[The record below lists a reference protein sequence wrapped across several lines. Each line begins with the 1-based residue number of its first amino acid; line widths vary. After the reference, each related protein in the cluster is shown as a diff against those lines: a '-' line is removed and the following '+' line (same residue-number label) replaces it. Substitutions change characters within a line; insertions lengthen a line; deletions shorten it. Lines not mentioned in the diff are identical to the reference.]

1 MIIHVLIN
9 ITLVISLIYL
19 FYRFLYRFKK
29 SVLEH
34 PVTRV
39 ALLTMLAVVLT
50 IFTVEI
56 DGYIISM
63 YFVPLLL
70 ISLVRQPFLFFISY
84 GLVILTAWLT
94 DVLYVEIII
103 IFLVAYTLSRGL
115 NYKLNFSKF
124 INMTLSHSLF
134 IFIYFGIIYFVFSEI
149 SLMTIAAAIIVAH
162 LTMFVTTVIL
172 NDINII
178 ARILNRY
185 EQDEY
190 TDHLTQLGN
199 VKALDRDVERW
210 MHSKN
215 HITMYLIDIDGFSAY
230 NEHYGYRTGDS
241 IIRQMVEAL
250 KNTSPQGALLFRNG
264 GEEFTMLI
272 PELSLDKSVRL
283 ADGIRKN
290 IEKHQFHINEKE
302 QISLT
307 ITIGIG
313 YHSKSLNTNKSTLFK
328 DANDMLHAAKKQG
341 QNQIMF
347 SPLS

>member
-9 ITLVISLIYL
+9 ITLIISLIYL
-19 FYRFLYRFKK
+19 FYRLLYRVKRSILK
-29 SVLEH
+29 H
-34 PVTRV
+34 PYSRV
-39 ALLTMLAVVLT
+39 ALLTLLALVLT
-50 IFTVEI
+50 VFTIDI
-56 DGYIISM
+56 DGYTISM
-63 YFVPLLL
+63 FFVPLLL
-70 ISLVRQPFLFFISY
+70 ISLVKHPFLFSLSY
-84 GLVILTAWLT
+84 GLVILLQWFT
-94 DVLYVEIII
+94 DIFYLETII
-103 IFLVAYTLSRGL
+103 IFLVSYAISTWV
-115 NYKLNFSKF
+115 NYSLNFSKF
-124 INMTLSHSLF
+124 INMTVSHSLF
-134 IFIYFGIIYFVFSEI
+134 IIMYFGIIYFVLPSVP
-149 SLMTIAAAIIVAH
+149 LMTIVLAILVSH
-162 LTMFVTTVIL
+162 LIMFVTTVIL

-215 HITMYLIDIDGFSAY
+215 HITMYLIDIDGFGTY
-230 NEHYGYRTGDS
+230 NEHYGYRTGDQ
-241 IIRQMVEAL
+241 IIRQMVDAL
-250 KNTSPQGALLFRNG
+250 NNTSPQGALLFRNG

-290 IEKHQFHINEKE
+290 IEKHQFYINEEE

-313 YHSKSLNTNKSTLFK
+313 YHSKSLDTNKATLFK
-328 DANDMLHAAKKQG
+328 DAGDMLHAAKKQG

-347 SPLS
+347 SPL